1 MTDLW
6 RPLLLSL
13 GIASLAT
20 VLVAGVGIP
29 LAYVMARRRFAG
41 RSVVEALITV
51 PLVLPPTVVGYL
63 LIMTLGARGWVGELI
78 HRVSGYSMMF
88 RTEGAVLA
96 AAVVALPMLYL
107 PARAAFAAVEKEMED
122 VATLM
127 GAGRLATFWHV
138 SLPLARRGIAAGLI
152 LAFARS
158 LGEFGATAMVLGIS
172 SDPGRMTLPISI
184 WVDYETRNLSHATA
198 AVAALSAV
206 SLALIMAYNASA
218 VSRQE

>member
-1 MTDLW
+1 MTDVW

-13 GIASLAT
+13 GIAALAT
-20 VLVAGVGIP
+20 LLVAAVGIP
-29 LAYVMARRRFAG
+29 LAYFIARRRFAG
-41 RSVVEALITV
+41 RSVLEALITV

-63 LIMTLGARGWVGELI
+63 LIITLGARGWVGGWL
-78 HRVSGYSMMF
+78 HGVTDYSIMF
-88 RTEGAVLA
+88 RVEGAVLA

-138 SLPLARRGIAAGLI
+138 SLPLARRGIVAGLI

-158 LGEFGATAMVLGIS
+158 LGEFGATAMVLGIQ
-172 SDPGRMTLPISI
+172 PQRMTLPISV
-184 WVDYETRNLSHATA
+184 WVDYETRNLGHAAA
-198 AVAALSAV
+198 AVAALTAV
-206 SLALIMAYNASA
+206 SLALIMAYNASS
-218 VSRQE
+218 VSQQD

>member
-6 RPLLLSL
+6 GPFLLSL
-13 GIASLAT
+13 GIAAMAT
-20 VLVAGVGIP
+20 LLVAAVGVP
-29 LAYVMARRRFAG
+29 LAYFMARRRFAG
-41 RSVVEALITV
+41 RSVLEALLTV

-63 LIMTLGARGWVGELI
+63 IIVTLGARGWVGAWL
-78 HRVSGYSMMF
+78 HRATEYSIMF
-88 RTEGAVLA
+88 RVEGAVLA

-158 LGEFGATAMVLGIS
+158 LGEFGATAMVLGVQP
-172 SDPGRMTLPISI
+172 DRMTLPISI
-184 WVDYETRNLSHATA
+184 WVDYEHRNLSHATA
-198 AVAALSAV
+198 AVVALTAV
-206 SLALIMAYNASA
+206 SLALIMAYNASS